1 MKYEAGE
8 YVAIHRSPIWRDRSN
23 FLLRAR
29 IGADGG
35 KSEWEQLWGQQ
46 TAPRR
51 FILCCIPFFVRDL
64 DLGDELETNDDY
76 VFSTIIHRS
85 GQITF
90 RIWFGEQ
97 RVESKTQV
105 TAKLEDMNAL
115 MEWSSEHYLAVSAQ
129 DRMEAERIADYLQN
143 CEERD
148 LLQYE
153 TGRTA

>member
-1 MKYEAGE
+1 M
-8 YVAIHRSPIWRDRSN
+8 
-23 FLLRAR
+23 
-29 IGADGG
+29 
-35 KSEWEQLWGQQ
+35 
-46 TAPRR
+46 
-51 FILCCIPFFVRDL
+51 
-64 DLGDELETNDDY
+64 
-76 VFSTIIHRS
+76 
-85 GQITF
+85 
-90 RIWFGEQ
+90 
-97 RVESKTQV
+97 ESKTQV